1 MVSMMRKRFALVALL
16 TVAAAAASVST
27 SGRKFYD
34 DDPIPR
40 VPETRSAAGA
50 KALDI
55 DLFFEY
61 SFNLFVN
68 ASRKPSNTR
77 AGNVNTIDEVP
88 DSSWFTNRI
97 GTSPMTAEALA
108 RGVNSDTPPAPA
120 KWTLLREKS
129 SGTNP
134 GFTALDAN
142 GQTWFLQFDAPEL
155 PEANSA
161 GVEVATKLFWALG
174 YNQVETFITSFDP
187 ARVEIDPKATVKR
200 PNGSRTPFTQD
211 DINRVLERSVRNA
224 DGSYRASAGRL
235 VPGRILGSFRY
246 AGTRSDDPNDLVP
259 HEHRRELR
267 ALRVFGAWANFVD
280 WKAKNTIDT
289 LLEENGLATIRH
301 YLQDVGT
308 TFGLANNPGEWD
320 MGWEY
325 YYDAPA
331 TKKRFLTYGFA
342 LSPWQT
348 VPYVEYPSIGVFE
361 GDRFD
366 PTTWKPQT
374 PVAAYTEL
382 RADDAFWAARKVMA
396 FSDDLIRAAAHTGQ
410 FTDPAAERHLATVLM
425 KRRDTIG
432 RTYLTAVNPIVNPRL
447 DSSGVLTFDNAALAA
462 GFAEAPS
469 AYRAT
474 WSRFD
479 NATGEATRIGE
490 TRSAT
495 TTMTSPANVPGTSG
509 GFVEV
514 DIAAE
519 SPAHPSWQEP
529 VRTYFRRTTNGWTLV
544 GLERLPEKIAPAGP
558 AGSAAAEKR

>member
-1 MVSMMRKRFALVALL
+1 MAFMIRKRSALL
-16 TVAAAAASVST
+16 VLLTIAAAAATVST
-27 SGRKFYD
+27 AGRKFYD
-34 DDPIPR
+34 DDPISR

-50 KALDI
+50 KTLDI

-88 DSSWFTNRI
+88 DSSWFMNRI
-97 GTSPMTAEALA
+97 GTLPMTAEVLA
-108 RGVNSDTPPAPA
+108 RGVNSDRPPEPA

-200 PNGSRTPFTQD
+200 PNGSRTQFTQD
-211 DINRVLERSVRNA
+211 DINRVLERAFRNA
-224 DGSYRASAGRL
+224 DGTYRASAGRL
-235 VPGRILGSFRY
+235 VPGRILGPFRY
-246 AGTRSDDPNDLVP
+246 AGMRSDDPNDLVP

-267 ALRVFGAWANFVD
+267 ALRVFGAWTNFVD
-280 WKAKNTIDT
+280 WKAKNTIDA
-289 LLEENGLATIRH
+289 LVEENGLATIRH

-348 VPYVEYPSIGVFE
+348 VPYVDYPSIGIFE
-361 GDRFD
+361 GDEFD
-366 PTTWKPQT
+366 PITWKPQT
-374 PVAAYTEL
+374 PVAPYMEM

-396 FSDDLIRAAAHTGQ
+396 FSDDLIRAAVHTGQ

-425 KRRDTIG
+425 KRRDKIG
-432 RTYLTAVNPIVNPRL
+432 RAYLPAVNPVVNPRL
-447 DSSGVLTFDNAALAA
+447 DAGGVLTFDNAAVSA
-462 GFAEAPS
+462 GFADAPS
-469 AYRAT
+469 AYVAM

-479 NATGEATRIGE
+479 NTTSETTRIGE

-495 TTMTSPANVPGTSG
+495 TTMTSPANLAGTAGS
-509 GFVEV
+509 FVEV

-529 VRTYFRRTTNGWTLV
+529 VRTYFRRRTNGWTLV

-558 AGSAAAEKR
+558 GSVTEEKR